1 MSRRDSRDR
10 TWLLRAGSGVGVLLA
25 GLLVL
30 AVGGAG
36 SLTELF
42 RAVGTPA
49 STAHPLAVA
58 IAGLVPPVVL
68 VVVTRSL
75 TSADRARTRAG
86 YGAGIAGATAV
97 GSVFLGAGGQAVAT
111 ALLIGYALGIAVA
124 VVGLFEGVSTDETG
138 STAGE
143 SVSWQA
149 TTRDRSPGPTAGVTP
164 ADGGSEDDDL
174 DFPLDSDREPDD
186 RE

>member
-1 MSRRDSRDR
+1 MPRRDSRDR
-10 TWLLRAGSGVGVLLA
+10 TWLFRAGSGVGVLLA
-25 GLLVL
+25 GLVVL

-42 RAVGTPA
+42 RPVGTPA

-68 VVVTRSL
+68 VFVTRSL
-75 TSADRARTRAG
+75 TNADRARTHAG
-86 YGAGIAGATAV
+86 YGAGIAGAIAV
-97 GSVFLGAGGQAVAT
+97 GSVFVGAGGQTVATGLAVGYGLGLALAVAG
-111 ALLIGYALGIAVA
+111 LL
-124 VVGLFEGVSTDETG
+124 EGVSTVETG

-149 TTRDRSPGPTAGVTP
+149 TTRDRSPGPASGATP
-164 ADGGSEDDDL
+164 ADGGSEDSDL
-174 DFPLDSDREPDD
+174 DFPLDADRQEQDRE
-186 RE
+186 